1 VYKKYQQIHFVGIG
15 GVGMSGIAEVL
26 LNLGYRVTGS
36 DQKRSELVE
45 RLERLG
51 AKVFL
56 GHEPSHVEGA
66 HVVVYS
72 SAVARDNVEVQVARQ
87 RGVPVIPRAEMLAE
101 LMRLKYGIAIAGTH
115 GKTTTTS
122 MVAAVLG
129 AAGLDPTVV
138 VGGRVHSLGANARL
152 GQGEFLVAE
161 ADESDGSFLKLT
173 PTIAVVTTVDAEH
186 LDHYADLDAIR
197 AAFLAFVNKVPFY
210 GSAVL
215 CLDQPNIQQMIP
227 LIEKRVITYGLESG
241 ADLTARRL
249 SFSGVQSQFEVLHR
263 GRVLGSIS
271 IQVPG
276 RHNVLNALAAVGV
289 GLDLEAPFERIQQAL
304 GAFAGVQRRFQIRG
318 EAAGVL
324 VVDDYGH
331 HPAEI
336 HATLAA
342 AKAGFDRRVI
352 TVFQPHRYSRTHAL
366 RQEFLTAFYQSD
378 VLIVMDIYVVPQ
390 DVEDIRLALG
400 FAEREQLPVEIVG
413 GGNNLLVRDR
423 GIRGVVL
430 KLEGCLGRA
439 DFRGE
444 EAVAGAGVGLS
455 ALIREAAALNL
466 GGIEC
471 LVGIPATIGGAVAM
485 NAGTADGWIGDFV
498 SAVYFLH
505 PDGSL
510 GEFKPAPG
518 TFTYRNFNAP
528 PGAVLIGCRLRLHR
542 KPLAEIQK
550 EMKQRLKVKK
560 STQPLALA
568 SAGCVWKNPAGDVA
582 ARMIEKCGLKGKR
595 INGAEISSK
604 HANFIVNRGGAT
616 AADILALMDLTRERV
631 QSHFSVTLEPEI
643 RIVGE

>member
-1 VYKKYQQIHFVGIG
+1 MFKKYQQIHFVGIG
-15 GVGMSGIAEVL
+15 GIGMSGIAEVL

-36 DQKRSELVE
+36 DQKRGEAVE

-51 AKVFL
+51 AKIFA

-138 VGGRVHSLGANARL
+138 VGGRVHGLGVNARL

-227 LIEKRVITYGLESG
+227 LIEKRVVTYGLESG

-249 SFSGVQSQFEVLHR
+249 SFSGMQSRFEILQR
-263 GRVLGSIS
+263 GKALGAAT

-289 GLDLEAPFERIQQAL
+289 GLDIEVPFERIQQAL
-304 GAFAGVQRRFQIRG
+304 SGFAGVQRRFQIRG

-336 HATLAA
+336 RATLAA

-352 TVFQPHRYSRTHAL
+352 TVFQPHRYTRTQHL

-378 VLIVMDIYVVPQ
+378 VLIVMDIYAAGEAP
-390 DVEDIRLALG
+390 I
-400 FAEREQLPVEIVG
+400 P
-413 GGNNLLVRDR
+413 
-423 GIRGVVL
+423 GVH
-430 KLEGCLGRA
+430 
-439 DFRGE
+439 
-444 EAVAGAGVGLS
+444 
-455 ALIREAAALNL
+455 
-466 GGIEC
+466 
-471 LVGIPATIGGAVAM
+471 AT
-485 NAGTADGWIGDFV
+485 D
-498 SAVYFLH
+498 
-505 PDGSL
+505 
-510 GEFKPAPG
+510 
-518 TFTYRNFNAP
+518 
-528 PGAVLIGCRLRLHR
+528 
-542 KPLAEIQK
+542 LAEGIAAHGHR
-550 EMKQRLKVKK
+550 EVLYMDSDRAGILNYLCE
-560 STQPLALA
+560 STRPGDLVLTL
-568 SAGCVWKNPAGDVA
+568 GAGDV
-582 ARMIEKCGLKGKR
+582 GQL
-595 INGAEISSK
+595 GAE
-604 HANFIVNRGGAT
+604 
-616 AADILALMDLTRERV
+616 LLTRLNDPRD
-631 QSHFSVTLEPEI
+631 QSN
-643 RIVGE
+643 RR